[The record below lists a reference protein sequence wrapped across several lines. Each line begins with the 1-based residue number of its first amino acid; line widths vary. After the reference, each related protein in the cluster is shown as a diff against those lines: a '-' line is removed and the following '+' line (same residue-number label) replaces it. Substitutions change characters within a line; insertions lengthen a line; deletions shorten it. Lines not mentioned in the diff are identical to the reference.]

1 MPRQTRVPVPLGPSL
16 ACGIGLLL
24 AISSGFSSP
33 EGEPVDGLAMR
44 VWVPLPDWLVIGAV
58 VAVSIASLTFIA
70 IGLGWRRRRK
80 NDDDGYEEHQEAE
93 QIPILLKIAVILLAL
108 APGAMMAGA
117 IFWLSQSS
125 LLPAPAGS
133 VGGSRFEEH
142 QAIDDAPLRPAS
154 SVTTGLIGALALLA
168 GTGSLGVVLWLCFGD
183 RLRRHRDELASGSRV
198 QLAMAIEDSLD
209 ELRAELN
216 ARAAIIKIYG
226 NFERA
231 LATAKLPRRPAQ
243 TPLEFMRAVL
253 IKWPMPLSPVRKLT
267 ELFELARFSH
277 HPVGAKERDS
287 AWQSLLEIR
296 TALEAR
302 EERPNAAGP

>member
-1 MPRQTRVPVPLGPSL
+1 M
-16 ACGIGLLL
+16 
-24 AISSGFSSP
+24 
-33 EGEPVDGLAMR
+33 AMR

-154 SVTTGLIGALALLA
+154 SVTTGLIGTLALL
-168 GTGSLGVVLWLCFGD
+168 TGIGSDLRRQPDEGVHDARPNRQGGD
-183 RLRRHRDELASGSRV
+183 REGDPEEVPRHAQRDGKPSRHGRRLLHREGGGAGRRDDVPDADDSRE
-198 QLAMAIEDSLD
+198 AIYSRMEG
-209 ELRAELN
+209 E
-216 ARAAIIKIYG
+216 
-226 NFERA
+226 
-231 LATAKLPRRPAQ
+231 
-243 TPLEFMRAVL
+243 
-253 IKWPMPLSPVRKLT
+253 
-267 ELFELARFSH
+267 
-277 HPVGAKERDS
+277 
-287 AWQSLLEIR
+287 
-296 TALEAR
+296 
-302 EERPNAAGP
+302 

>member
-1 MPRQTRVPVPLGPSL
+1 
-16 ACGIGLLL
+16 
-24 AISSGFSSP
+24 
-33 EGEPVDGLAMR
+33 
-44 VWVPLPDWLVIGAV
+44 
-58 VAVSIASLTFIA
+58 
-70 IGLGWRRRRK
+70 
-80 NDDDGYEEHQEAE
+80 
-93 QIPILLKIAVILLAL
+93 VILLAL

-154 SVTTGLIGALALLA
+154 SVTTGLIGTLALLA

-253 IKWPMPLSPVRKLT
+253 SKWPMPLSPVRKLT

>member
-1 MPRQTRVPVPLGPSL
+1 MH
-16 ACGIGLLL
+16 
-24 AISSGFSSP
+24 
-33 EGEPVDGLAMR
+33 
-44 VWVPLPDWLVIGAV
+44 WVV
-58 VAVSIASLTFIA
+58 
-70 IGLGWRRRRK
+70 
-80 NDDDGYEEHQEAE
+80 
-93 QIPILLKIAVILLAL
+93 
-108 APGAMMAGA
+108 
-117 IFWLSQSS
+117 
-125 LLPAPAGS
+125 
-133 VGGSRFEEH
+133 
-142 QAIDDAPLRPAS
+142 PAS

-209 ELRAELN
+209 ELRAEIN

-253 IKWPMPLSPVRKLT
+253 SKWPMPLSPVRKLT